1 MATNGFGSIYP
12 RSYWGVTN
20 AENGFGNV
28 YKDLAGGPTIEITL
42 GEILFVD
49 ASWRLE
55 LYLTNPAIPTITT
68 GIDFQTK
75 LHFYSID
82 GEEISSQNYG
92 FLIKMQRLKVENN
105 MFLQN
110 RIPIDGYNP
119 NMAYA
124 KGELLA
130 IYGNEGEPLPNPF
143 SVDGTNYLV
152 KLTPSV

>member
-12 RSYWGVTN
+12 RSYWGVTD

-28 YKDLAGGPTIEITL
+28 YKDLAGNPTIEITL
-42 GEILFVD
+42 GEIVLNLNI
-49 ASWRLE
+49 WRLQ
-55 LYLTNPAIPTITT
+55 LYLTNPAIPIITT
-68 GIDFQTK
+68 EIDVETK

-92 FLIKMQRLKVENN
+92 FTLKRQRLNVENN
-105 MFLQN
+105 MYLLN
-110 RIPIDGYNP
+110 IMTILNYNP

-124 KGELLA
+124 KGELLG
-130 IYGNEGEPLPNPF
+130 INSNGNPLPNPF
-143 SVDGTNYLV
+143 EVDGTNYLV